1 MASRAMSSA
10 VGRDEAIV
18 VAKASSMRSRGRSI
32 PVLIAGAATACL
44 VAVCTAGVWSAG
56 APLRAG
62 ATTGQGMPRLYLPC
76 LWTAFAA
83 YLVSLALIRR
93 RHPDLWAIVTV
104 AIAIQL
110 LPLSAPLLGSTD
122 AWSYWDYASIAATH
136 GANPYAVKPSVYPR
150 DAAYGHM
157 GAAWHTTTSVY
168 GPAFTLASESVALAA
183 NGSAT
188 AAAWTFKTLAAAGV
202 LLAAALAGLLAR
214 RTAFAVAF
222 VGWNPLLAV
231 DFAGGGHNDVL
242 MVVLVLTALALAAMG
257 RRGMSSTAWAAS
269 IYVKWVSALLLPLHL
284 LAERAAGR
292 RMAWRSLV
300 TALAAGAL
308 IATAAFGLH
317 WPGAAMPL
325 AHTAAHG
332 SRFAIPH
339 RLESAGLP
347 RWAALTVVASAFTVA
362 YALLLRSAARGRARL
377 GLASGLLLLA
387 APYVVS
393 WYTVWA
399 VPFAAAEEDAAAQL
413 VSLGLCAYLL
423 RQGIHS

>member
-1 MASRAMSSA
+1 MVVVEASTN
-10 VGRDEAIV
+10 
-18 VAKASSMRSRGRSI
+18 SRGGSL
-32 PVLIAGAATACL
+32 PLLAGGAATAFF
-44 VAVCTAGVWSAG
+44 VAVCTASVWSAG
-56 APLRAG
+56 PPLHAG
-62 ATTGQGMPRLYLPC
+62 ATTGQGIPRLYLPC
-76 LWTAFAA
+76 LWGAFAS

-93 RHPDLWAIVTV
+93 APPGPWAVVTV
-104 AIAIQL
+104 AVAVQL
-110 LPLSAPLLGSTD
+110 LPLFAPLLGSTD
-122 AWSYWDYASIAATH
+122 AWSYWDYARIAATH
-136 GANPYAVKPSVYPR
+136 GANPYAVKPSTYPG

-157 GAAWHTTTSVY
+157 GGAWHTTTSVY
-168 GPAFTLASESVALAA
+168 GPAFTLASEPVALAA
-183 NGSAT
+183 HGSAA

-222 VGWNPLLAV
+222 VGWNPLLAI

-257 RRGMSSTAWAAS
+257 RGRLSSVAWATS
-269 IYVKWVSALLLPLHL
+269 IYVKWVSVLLLPLHL
-284 LAERAAGR
+284 LAEHAAGR
-292 RMAWRSLV
+292 RTAWRSLV
-300 TALAAGAL
+300 AALAAGAV
-308 IATAAFGLH
+308 IATAGFGLH

-339 RLESAGLP
+339 RLQSTGLP
-347 RWAALTVVASAFTVA
+347 RWAAVTLVAGAFTMA

-377 GLASGLLLLA
+377 GLAAGLLLLA

-399 VPFAAAEEDAAAQL
+399 VPLAAAEEDAAAQL
-413 VSLGLCAYLL
+413 LSLVLCAYLL

>member
-44 VAVCTAGVWSAG
+44 VAACTAGVWSAG

-168 GPAFTLASESVALAA
+168 GPAFTLASEPVALAA

-387 APYVVS
+387 APYLVS

>member
-1 MASRAMSSA
+1 MVVVEAASTN
-10 VGRDEAIV
+10 
-18 VAKASSMRSRGRSI
+18 SRGGSF
-32 PVLIAGAATACL
+32 PLLAGGAATAFL
-44 VAVCTAGVWSAG
+44 VAVCTASVWSAG
-56 APLRAG
+56 APLHAG
-62 ATTGQGMPRLYLPC
+62 ATTGQGIPRLYLPC
-76 LWTAFAA
+76 LWGAFAA

-93 RHPDLWAIVTV
+93 GRPGLWAVVTV
-104 AIAIQL
+104 AVAVQL
-110 LPLSAPLLGSTD
+110 LPLFAPLLGSTD
-122 AWSYWDYASIAATH
+122 AWSYWDYARIAATH
-136 GANPYAVKPSVYPR
+136 GANPYVMTPSTYPG

-168 GPAFTLASESVALAA
+168 GPAFTLASEPVALAVH
-183 NGSAT
+183 GSAA

-242 MVVLVLTALALAAMG
+242 MVSLVLAALALAAMG
-257 RRGMSSTAWAAS
+257 RGRLSSVAWATS
-269 IYVKWVSALLLPLHL
+269 IYVKWVSVLLFPLHL
-284 LAERAAGR
+284 LAEHAAGR
-292 RMAWRSLV
+292 RTAWRSLV
-300 TALAAGAL
+300 AALAAGAL
-308 IATAAFGLH
+308 IATAGFGPH
-317 WPGAAMPL
+317 WTGAAMPL

-339 RLESAGLP
+339 RLQSTGLP
-347 RWAALTVVASAFTVA
+347 RWAAVTLVAGAFTVA

-377 GLASGLLLLA
+377 GLAAGVLLLA

-399 VPFAAAEEDAAAQL
+399 VPFAAAEEDAAAQFL
-413 VSLGLCAYLL
+413 SLGLCAYLL
-423 RQGIHS
+423 RQGMKS